1 MTGPDRAGTPVTGA
15 HRTGVPAG
23 TPPSRGRWF
32 KIGFGLVAT
41 AAGIWYLAA
50 TWGRT
55 GPALAA
61 IGPGAALLAL
71 VPAAAGLVAA
81 MLAWRRIL
89 ADLGHPLPP
98 GPAGRIFFASQLGK
112 YVPGSVWTFVAQV
125 ELGRAH
131 RVPRAVSLAAS
142 MLALV
147 VSLCTGLAVAA
158 LLLPLGAGDALHRFR
173 WLWLVAPLLL
183 VAAHPGVTVRVLD
196 AVLRRLGRPP
206 LAVRPTVR
214 GVLGAAALSAVGWLL
229 LGAQCAILVTAAGG
243 RSAAVVP
250 LSVGGFALAF
260 CAGVLFIPAPAGV
273 GVRELAL
280 GLALATVIP
289 APASA
294 AVVLVSR
301 LGLALLDLAL
311 AGGWTLAGRTRAGA
325 TPADRAVTD

>member
-1 MTGPDRAGTPVTGA
+1 MADLPE
-15 HRTGVPAG
+15 PA
-23 TPPSRGRWF
+23 PAAARGRWF
-32 KIGFGLVAT
+32 KLAFGAVAT
-41 AAGIWYLAA
+41 AAGLWYLVA
-50 TWGRT
+50 TWART

-61 IGPGAALLAL
+61 IGPAMALLAL

-89 ADLGHPLPP
+89 ADLGAPLPVR
-98 GPAGRIFFASQLGK
+98 PAGRIFFTSQLGK

-142 MLALV
+142 LLAVV
-147 VSLCTGLAVAA
+147 VSLTTCLAVAA
-158 LLLPLGAGDALHRFR
+158 VLLPLGAGDALRRFW
-173 WLWLVAPLLL
+173 WLWLVAPVLL
-183 VAAHPGVTVRVLD
+183 VAAHPGVTVRALNVL
-196 AVLRRLGRPP
+196 LRALGRPP
-206 LAVRPTVR
+206 LAVAPTVR
-214 GVLGAAALSAVGWLL
+214 GVLGAAGLAALSWLL
-229 LGAQCAILVTAAGG
+229 LGAQCAILVAAAGG
-243 RSAAVVP
+243 RSAAALP

-289 APASA
+289 APAAA

-301 LGLALLDLAL
+301 LGLAFLDLAL
-311 AGGWTLAGRTRAGA
+311 AGAWSVLHR
-325 TPADRAVTD
+325 DRAAVPATRGAIE